1 MYDAMSKTKAI
12 IYGVIVLLFF
22 SMGVT
27 IQVLS
32 RKYKAEKADKERL
45 WQNNLNLT
53 AENKQYSKIVY
64 TKDEFIQ
71 LLSDSLKTALKS
83 LEIKPKEVTKI
94 VYRYIIDIDTVD
106 RPVFVDYKKTHWML
120 SDTGK
125 CFIWNGMAFL
135 SDTTL
140 KVTRT
145 DFVYEN
151 QTTDY
156 FYAVRPKKFLF
167 IRYGKKIV
175 KQITVPKCGE
185 SSEKVIEILKE

>member
-1 MYDAMSKTKAI
+1 
-12 IYGVIVLLFF
+12 
-22 SMGVT
+22 
-27 IQVLS
+27 
-32 RKYKAEKADKERL
+32 
-45 WQNNLNLT
+45 LNLT

-71 LLSDSLKTALKS
+71 LLTDSLKTALNA
-83 LEIKPKEVTKI
+83 LQIKPKEVTKI
-94 VYRYIIDIDTVD
+94 VYRYITDIDTVD
-106 RPVFVDYKKTHWML
+106 RIVFVDYRKTHWL
-120 SDTGK
+120 VSDTGN
-125 CFIWNGMAFL
+125 CFTWSAMAFL

-145 DFVYEN
+145 DFTYAN

-175 KQITVPKCGE
+175 KQITVPKCG
-185 SSEKVIEILKE
+185 SASEKVIEIL